1 MQLQPGLYAHRKR
14 GKKKKKTILAW
25 HRAPIEHCFMPWA
38 SQIDDT
44 VIALSANSS
53 AMSLADI
60 TFDAIFY
67 VTFVCLCLGM
77 LCSHVSYTYSASV
90 KIGRTRIVRR
100 GNKVRTAFFW
110 HTSTT
115 RTSAGFQIHG
125 WCIGHASWK
134 KGLWTCIIQKTRLAY
149 CSKLDKKGNSFNYA
163 NNLAHMMLIAW
174 ANFFHQI
181 LRWYF
186 ISRNPQRPNRKCL
199 ATCQPMLLHVIWVYL
214 PGNFQSISVP
224 QTTEMALGEIVNADT
239 NTLAKLLPAL
249 CEW

>member
-1 MQLQPGLYAHRKR
+1 MLPG
-14 GKKKKKTILAW
+14 
-25 HRAPIEHCFMPWA
+25 
-38 SQIDDT
+38 
-44 VIALSANSS
+44 
-53 AMSLADI
+53 
-60 TFDAIFY
+60 
-67 VTFVCLCLGM
+67 
-77 LCSHVSYTYSASV
+77 
-90 KIGRTRIVRR
+90 
-100 GNKVRTAFFW
+100 
-110 HTSTT
+110 
-115 RTSAGFQIHG
+115 
-125 WCIGHASWK
+125 K

-224 QTTEMALGEIVNADT
+224 QTTEMALGEIVE
-239 NTLAKLLPAL
+239 TLIPTHLQSCCQLCVNGKNCSPAVLIKTLGPGPCVRVLLNPLRGGAPSLSNSSFVCEPGENFNKKLLVPQTSGRQTCSHGMAGSSCQRRYRGSTL
-249 CEW
+249 CVGS